1 VTDGGAG
8 PGGQGSGAGVTRVV
22 VVEDQP
28 DIASALRE
36 LVEADGTAV
45 VVAVCHTL
53 AIGSEMVQRFRPDV
67 VLTDFRLPDGDA
79 VEQFAAW
86 RVFAPATRIVVA
98 SAWTDDRSLRR
109 AMAAGASGYVEKGQQ
124 LMELSGVIA
133 RVMAG
138 ETVWSASPPARPGA
152 VPSPAA
158 AHRQSDGAPIATA
171 PRSVAQQVLSGVL
184 AEQSTDEMAA
194 ELGLSAIEVRQHVNL
209 LLRAAGVR
217 TRAALRDRHGAGS

>member
-1 VTDGGAG
+1 VTDGQEVAPDAADGASS
-8 PGGQGSGAGVTRVV
+8 PTRVV

-36 LVEADGTAV
+36 LVESDGTAI

-86 RVFAPATRIVVA
+86 RLVAPEARILVA

-124 LMELSGVIA
+124 LMNLSSVIA
-133 RVMAG
+133 QVMAG
-138 ETVWSASPPARPGA
+138 ETVWSASPPTG
-152 VPSPAA
+152 SGG
-158 AHRQSDGAPIATA
+158 STAPVEMSLA
-171 PRSVAQQVLSGVL
+171 PRSVAQEVL
-184 AEQSTDEMAA
+184 AGLLAERSTDQMAVDF
-194 ELGLSAIEVRQHVNL
+194 GMSQIEVRQHVNA
-209 LLRAAGVR
+209 LLRTAGVR
-217 TRAALRDRHGAGS
+217 TRAALRDRHRTGG

>member
-1 VTDGGAG
+1 M
-8 PGGQGSGAGVTRVV
+8 GSGGEREAANLAAHGLTRVV

-36 LVEADGTAV
+36 LVESDGTAV

-79 VEQFAAW
+79 VEQFASW
-86 RVFAPATRIVVA
+86 RVVAPATRILVA

-109 AMAAGASGYVEKGQQ
+109 AMNAGASGYVEKGQQ
-124 LMELSGVIA
+124 LMELSTVIA

-138 ETVWSASPPARPGA
+138 EHVWSASPPTGPPTGA
-152 VPSPAA
+152 VPAVPPAA
-158 AHRQSDGAPIATA
+158 PAAA
-171 PRSVAQQVLSGVL
+171 PRSVAQRVLAGVL
-184 AEQSTDEMAA
+184 AERSTDDLAI
-194 ELGLSAIEVRQHVNL
+194 ELGLSPVEVRQHVNL

-217 TRAALRDRHGAGS
+217 TRAALRDRHGAGA

>member
-1 VTDGGAG
+1 VTSGPELGGVVGGAHG
-8 PGGQGSGAGVTRVV
+8 PTRVV

-36 LVEADGTAV
+36 LVESDGTSV

-86 RVFAPATRIVVA
+86 RAVAPATRILVA

-124 LMELSGVIA
+124 LMELSAVIG

-138 ETVWSASPPARPGA
+138 ETVWSASPPTGSGGPQA
-152 VPSPAA
+152 PAA
-158 AHRQSDGAPIATA
+158 PSSDAPK
-171 PRSVAQQVLSGVL
+171 SVAQQVLAGVL
-184 AEQSTDEMAA
+184 AERSTDQMAID
-194 ELGLSAIEVRQHVNL
+194 LGMSPIEVRQHVNH
-209 LLRAAGVR
+209 LLRVAGVR
-217 TRAALRDRHGAGS
+217 TRAALRDRHRAGA